1 MKINEPNLIEL
12 ATGIRDE
19 TMPERNTATRV
30 GSLLILMV
38 EKQAATDNALNS
50 KVDMSVVNQ
59 LIGRYDAAIA
69 SLKSADK
76 DQLEVID
83 GLVST
88 DVDFERRMKAVEVEV
103 PKLGKLEGH
112 VADLIEGCTMR
123 FDGFASLGS
132 VADMSVE
139 RPLSIRFHT
148 GQQVFVAEYRRGAWC
163 NNWPTR
169 YQYMDDEGHVRA
181 NKLFVLDSALYC
193 WNPGR
198 NRLELVQGG
207 GGGEMPDP
215 SDLRRRVEI
224 LENELAQ
231 LRELLTV

>member
-1 MKINEPNLIEL
+1 MVSRLIFRFLNMTHRQCPVVTNGPLFGGPLGRTRKQKILFVNFAIKEKANDSFVKHLQ
-12 ATGIRDE
+12 E
-19 TMPERNTATRV
+19 T
-30 GSLLILMV
+30 
-38 EKQAATDNALNS
+38 
-50 KVDMSVVNQ
+50 
-59 LIGRYDAAIA
+59 YDREIA
-69 SLKSADK
+69 SLKSSDK
-76 DQLEVID
+76 EHLEIID
-83 GLVST
+83 GLIST
-88 DVDFERRMKAVEVEV
+88 DVDMEERLKAVEQEI
-103 PKLGKLEGH
+103 PKIGPMETTCVGPRR
-112 VADLIEGCTMR
+112 GCTMR

-139 RPLSIRFHT
+139 QPLSIRFHT

-169 YQYMDDEGHVRA
+169 YQFMDDEGHVRA
-181 NKLFVLDSALYC
+181 NKLFLCDSALYC

-207 GGGEMPDP
+207 SGGEMPDP
-215 SDLRRRVEI
+215 SDLRRRVEM

>member
-76 DQLEVID
+76 DLLEVID

-88 DVDFERRMKAVEVEV
+88 DVDFEQRMKAVEVEV
-103 PKLGKLEGH
+103 PKIGKLEGH

-163 NNWPTR
+163 NNWPSR
-169 YQYMDDEGHVRA
+169 YQFMDDEGHVRA
-181 NKLFVLDSALYC
+181 NKLFLCDSALYC

>member
-88 DVDFERRMKAVEVEV
+88 DVDFERRMKAVEIEV
-103 PKLGKLEGH
+103 PKIGKLEG
-112 VADLIEGCTMR
+112 M
-123 FDGFASLGS
+123 
-132 VADMSVE
+132 
-139 RPLSIRFHT
+139 
-148 GQQVFVAEYRRGAWC
+148 W
-163 NNWPTR
+163 
-169 YQYMDDEGHVRA
+169 
-181 NKLFVLDSALYC
+181 
-193 WNPGR
+193 
-198 NRLELVQGG
+198 
-207 GGGEMPDP
+207 
-215 SDLRRRVEI
+215 
-224 LENELAQ
+224 
-231 LRELLTV
+231 LT

>member
-88 DVDFERRMKAVEVEV
+88 DVDFERRMKAVEIEV
-103 PKLGKLEGH
+103 PKIGKLEGH
-112 VADLIEGCTMR
+112 VADLIEGYTMR

-139 RPLSIRFHT
+139 QPLGIRFHT
-148 GQQVFVAEYRRGAWC
+148 GQQVFVAEYARGKWC
-163 NNWPTR
+163 NNWPSR

>member
-83 GLVST
+83 GFVST
-88 DVDFERRMKAVEVEV
+88 DVDFERRMKAVEIEV
-103 PKLGKLEGH
+103 PKIGKLEGH

-139 RPLSIRFHT
+139 QPLGIRFHT
-148 GQQVFVAEYRRGAWC
+148 GQQVFVAEYARVSGVTTGLRAISTWTMRGMCVRISCLCLIRPFTAGTLGVTGWNWC
-163 NNWPTR
+163 RAVAVARCPTR
-169 YQYMDDEGHVRA
+169 AICADGWRYLKM
-181 NKLFVLDSALYC
+181 N
-193 WNPGR
+193 WR
-198 NRLELVQGG
+198 NCV
-207 GGGEMPDP
+207 
-215 SDLRRRVEI
+215 
-224 LENELAQ
+224 NY
-231 LRELLTV
+231 